1 RGLTYQETGNIR
13 AAVQDFER
21 VIELD
26 ENYADAHYYL
36 GVTYRQFFNL
46 RASRASFE
54 EAARLYEIQGNEQG
68 LLNVA
73 QEMIL

>member
-1 RGLTYQETGNIR
+1 M
-13 AAVQDFER
+13 QDYEQ

-26 ENYADAHYYL
+26 ENYADGHYLL
-36 GVTYRQFFNL
+36 GFAYRQFFNL

-54 EAARLYEIQGNEQG
+54 EAARLYEIQGNQQG

-73 QEMIL
+73 QEITL